1 MKTIEFDPCDIQ
13 SINKAIEAIEKHEVW
28 RKQKITEYIHK
39 LCLVGA
45 EAAKK
50 TYGGLIHVEVTPDG
64 KGIIGIGDQVVF
76 LEFGTGVKVQ
86 DHPELSN
93 TLPID
98 IMPGSWSESPEGKH
112 TWSTWLEGGYI
123 GKDKQRWI
131 QRRFDEYPYNTE
143 PRPGMWEAYKAILAN
158 QDRIAKE
165 VFEDDRR

>member
-1 MKTIEFDPCDIQ
+1 MKTIEFDPYDIQ

-86 DHPELSN
+86 DHPVLSH
-93 TLPID
+93 TLPIT
-98 IMPGSWSESPEGKH
+98 IEPGSWSESPEGKH
-112 TWSTWLEGGYI
+112 TWSKWLEEYGGRYNDSP
-123 GKDKQRWI
+123 GYR
-131 QRRFDEYPYNTE
+131 EYPYNTN